1 MDWSISSAAV
11 AADGDLAC
19 LSTRAE
25 ASLLVQTHLC
35 AWARFWISKPLCVSL
50 TQNCFLLQP
59 HAVQNQPPL
68 LHFIALRGGLI
79 PSQTS
84 LPSWWGQQ
92 WLYYSFLMA
101 ELGQTI
107 TIHPEQV
114 LQTLNVRHKELST
127 HDGISFSHENKGNLA
142 LCHNMS
148 GPWGEY
154 AKWNVRQRK
163 RNTIQSRL
171 YL

>member
-59 HAVQNQPPL
+59 YAVQNQPPL
-68 LHFIALRGGLI
+68 LHFIALREVWYHPKLPFPPGGGSSDFIILSWWQNLVR
-79 PSQTS
+79 PSQS
-84 LPSWWGQQ
+84 
-92 WLYYSFLMA
+92 
-101 ELGQTI
+101 I
-107 TIHPEQV
+107 
-114 LQTLNVRHKELST
+114 LNK
-127 HDGISFSHENKGNLA
+127 FSKLW
-142 LCHNMS
+142 MS
-148 GPWGEY
+148 GIRSW
-154 AKWNVRQRK
+154 VS
-163 RNTIQSRL
+163 SRTPL
-171 YL
+171 ASTQLVHLACGVC